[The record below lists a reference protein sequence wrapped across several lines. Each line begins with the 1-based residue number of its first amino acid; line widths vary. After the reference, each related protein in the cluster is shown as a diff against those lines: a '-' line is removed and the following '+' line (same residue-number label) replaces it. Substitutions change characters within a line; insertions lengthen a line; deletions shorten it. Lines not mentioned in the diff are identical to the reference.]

1 MSKVYTLYEITL
13 AIRAKRCHTYAMLL
27 DRLEKNYKK
36 LKPWFDKSKTEA
48 FRLYDKDIPEFP
60 FLVDVYKDYVVVYDK
75 TEYIDEGKNKDQV
88 VVDAVKSL
96 LKLSDDKIVLKK
108 RQRQSGTNQYTKLD
122 STNERFTVLENGFP
136 VYVNLWDYLDTGLF
150 LDHRPMRYFF
160 LKNGKQKRLLN
171 LFCYTGVVS
180 LMAALGG
187 AQTVSVD
194 MSGKYLNWAQDN
206 FKLNN
211 LPTETHRFIEQDAL
225 KFLEQASEWPDY
237 KQSFDMIFLDPPTFS
252 NSKEMFTDFEVERD
266 QQFIIL
272 SALKFL
278 KPNGTLYFSTNKRKF
293 KLDPLIESE
302 YFVKNTSEKTIPI
315 DCHDQKIH
323 HSFEIRFKKT
333 TT

>member
-1 MSKVYTLYEITL
+1 
-13 AIRAKRCHTYAMLL
+13 MLL
-27 DRLEKNYKK
+27 SRLEKNYKK

-60 FLVDVYKDYVVVYDK
+60 FLVDIYKDFVVVYDK
-75 TEYIDEGKNKDQV
+75 TEMIDDGKNKDVIV
-88 VVDAVKSL
+88 VEAVKKL
-96 LKLSDDKIVLKK
+96 LNLSEEKIVVKK
-108 RQRQSGTNQYTKLD
+108 RLRQSGLNQYQKLD

-150 LDHRPMRYFF
+150 IDHRPMRYFF
-160 LKNGKQKRLLN
+160 LKNSKQKKMLN

-180 LMAALGG
+180 LMSALGG

-194 MSGKYLNWAQDN
+194 MSGKYLDWAQDN

-211 LPTETHRFIEQDAL
+211 LNLSNHRFIEQDAL
-225 KFLEQASEWPDY
+225 KFLEQAQEWPDY
-237 KQSFDMIFLDPPTFS
+237 KHSFDMIFLDPPTFS

-266 QQFIIL
+266 QKQIIL
-272 SALKFL
+272 NSLKFL
-278 KPNGTLYFSTNKRKF
+278 KPDGVLYFSTNKRKF
-293 KLDPLIESE
+293 KLEPELESE

-323 HSFEIRFKKT
+323 HSFEIRFKKSSL
-333 TT
+333 

>member
-1 MSKVYTLYEITL
+1 
-13 AIRAKRCHTYAMLL
+13 MLL
-27 DRLEKNYKK
+27 ARLEKNYKK

-60 FLVDVYKDYVVVYDK
+60 FLIDVYKDFVVVYDK
-75 TEYIDEGKNKDQV
+75 TEFIDEGKNKDQV
-88 VVDAVKSL
+88 VLEAVKKL
-96 LKLSDDKIVLKK
+96 LQLSDEAANQKIILKK
-108 RQRQSGTNQYTKLD
+108 RQRQSGLNQYQKIDTK
-122 STNERFTVLENGFP
+122 NEHITVLENGYP
-136 VYVNLWDYLDTGLF
+136 VLVNLWDYLDTGLF

-160 LKNGKQKRLLN
+160 LKNANQKRLLN

-206 FKLNN
+206 FRLNN
-211 LPTETHRFIEQDAL
+211 LDMNSHRFIEQDAL

-252 NSKEMFTDFEVERD
+252 NSKEMFSDFEVERD
-266 QQFIIL
+266 HQKIIL
-272 SALKFL
+272 DTLKFL

-293 KLDPLIESE
+293 KLDTMIESE
-302 YFVKNTSEKTIPI
+302 FFVRNTSEKTIPI

-323 HSFEIRFKKT
+323 HSFEIRFKKIAT
-333 TT
+333 

>member
-1 MSKVYTLYEITL
+1 
-13 AIRAKRCHTYAMLL
+13 MLL
-27 DRLEKNYKK
+27 ARLEKNYRK

-60 FLVDVYKDYVVVYDK
+60 FLVDIYKDYVVIYDK
-75 TEYIDEGKNKDQV
+75 TEYIDEGKNKDLGV
-88 VVDAVKSL
+88 VEAVKKL
-96 LKLSDDKIVLKK
+96 LKLPDDKIVVKK
-108 RQRQSGTNQYTKLD
+108 RQRQSGLSQYQKIDTK
-122 STNERFTVLENGFP
+122 NEHITVLENGYP
-136 VYVNLWDYLDTGLF
+136 VLVNLWDYLDTGLF

-171 LFCYTGVVS
+171 LFSYTGVVS

-206 FKLNN
+206 FKLNRI
-211 LPTETHRFIEQDAL
+211 PIDAHGFIEQDAL

-252 NSKEMFTDFEVERD
+252 NSKEMLTDFEVERD
-266 QQFIIL
+266 QQNIIL

-293 KLDPLIESE
+293 KLDKMIENE
-302 YFVKNTSEKTIPI
+302 FFVKNTSEKTIPI

-323 HSFEIRFKKT
+323 HSFEIRFKKIT
-333 TT
+333 M